1 MIKFNKRISVNRSKF
16 IAICL
21 SVCVANSLYAV
32 EKENN
37 ETKLDG
43 VVVSASGF
51 SQQIKEAP
59 ASISVISGDELTKDS
74 FTSLHSI
81 AQKVPGVNVVGGE
94 DGAASGISIR
104 GMEKSQTLVLIDGKR
119 VNSSSANPKGGAGD
133 MNSNFI
139 PPAEAIERIEVI
151 RGPMSSLY
159 GSDAVG
165 GVINIITKKDFSKFS
180 GNVGIST
187 TINAHKGIGDGRQGD
202 FYLNLPLYKEFLALQ
217 LWGYKKLRDED
228 SYVGGYQKSDK
239 RNLSAKLWVTPDE
252 HNKFFILGSNERH
265 DYSRTVGKTADPNPR
280 RNVLNAYDYEKKSYG
295 VGYLGEFDR
304 LNADISYIYDETQ
317 RTSLFDSLIPAK
329 AKNHN
334 FNSKFTT
341 FFGAHTLTFGY
352 DFSKQNVGTTFIV
365 SNASRNGLKD
375 PKTYSMS
382 EHAGFI
388 EDEWQILDEKLF
400 LTLGSRLTHNE
411 FFGNHLSP
419 RAYLVYNATDTLSL
433 KGGVATGYKTPN
445 INQISPEVGTIQN
458 GWKIVDFGNKDL
470 KPEKSTTYEV
480 GAYYDNQA
488 DFRGSLTLFRNE
500 FKDKILDTDGSKRV
514 NGIPAFGT
522 CTGAPSMG
530 CPGWGTYF
538 NIEGATVWGVELS
551 GDYDI
556 LSNLNLSSNYTY
568 NKSKIK
574 TGNPTI
580 NTPNGPM
587 KFSQTGLNRLD
598 GKSLTATPE
607 HTLHATLTYK
617 PIKSVKTFFGANYES
632 KLTSVNFGAG
642 NSVRENTKDL
652 LTFDT
657 GISWD
662 ANKHLTLSLNAYNIF
677 DKVRYDEAL
686 VGDTYYFYPQEGRRF
701 WFKVAAKW

>member
-1 MIKFNKRISVNRSKF
+1 M
-16 IAICL
+16 
-21 SVCVANSLYAV
+21 ANSLYAV

-187 TINAHKGIGDGRQGD
+187 MINAHKGIGDGRQGD

-228 SYVGGYQKSDK
+228 NYKGGYQKSDK
-239 RNLSAKLWVTPDE
+239 RNLSAKLWITPDE

-280 RNVLNAYDYEKKSYG
+280 RNFLNAYDYEKKSYG
-295 VGYLGEFDR
+295 VGYLGEFDSI
-304 LNADISYIYDETQ
+304 NADLSYIYDETQ

-352 DFSKQNVGTTFIV
+352 DFHKQNVGTTFIV

-480 GAYYDNQA
+480 GAYYDNQD
-488 DFRGSLTLFRNE
+488 DFRGSVTLFRNE

-522 CTGAPSMG
+522 CTNAPDVT

-607 HTLHATLTYK
+607 HTFHATLTYK
-617 PIKSVKTFFGANYES
+617 PVKSVKTFFGTNYES

-657 GISWD
+657 GVSWD

-686 VGDTYYFYPQEGRRF
+686 VGNTYYFYPQEGRRF

>member
-1 MIKFNKRISVNRSKF
+1 
-16 IAICL
+16 
-21 SVCVANSLYAV
+21 VANSLYAV

-59 ASISVISGDELTKDS
+59 ASISVIGGDELTKDS

-202 FYLNLPLYKEFLALQ
+202 FYLNLPLYKDLFALQ

-228 SYVGGYQKSDK
+228 NYKGGYQKSDK
-239 RNLSAKLWVTPDE
+239 RNLSAKLWITPDE
-252 HNKFFILGSNERH
+252 HNKFFILGSNEKH
-265 DYSRTVGKTADPNPR
+265 DYSRTVGKTATIKTNK
-280 RNVLNAYDYEKKSYG
+280 VLNAYDYEKKSYG
-295 VGYLGEFDR
+295 VGYLGEFDS
-304 LNADISYIYDETQ
+304 LNADISYIYDQTQ
-317 RTSLFDSLIPAK
+317 RTSLFDKFIPAK

-433 KGGVATGYKTPN
+433 KGGVATGYKTPDV
-445 INQISPEVGTIQN
+445 NQISPEVGTIQKA
-458 GWKIVDFGNKDL
+458 WSIVDFGNKDL

-488 DFRGSLTLFRNE
+488 DFRGSVTLFRNE

-522 CTGAPSMG
+522 CTNAPDVT

-556 LSNLNLSSNYTY
+556 LSNLILSSNYTY

-574 TGNPTI
+574 TGDPTI
-580 NTPNGPM
+580 NTPRGPM

-607 HTLHATLTYK
+607 HVFHATLTYK

-657 GISWD
+657 GVSWD

-686 VGDTYYFYPQEGRRF
+686 ADDGKYYFYPQEGRRF

>member
-1 MIKFNKRISVNRSKF
+1 MKRSNL

-21 SVCVANSLYAV
+21 SACVANSLYAV

-202 FYLNLPLYKEFLALQ
+202 FYLNLPLYKELFALQ

-228 SYVGGYQKSDK
+228 NYKGGYQKSDK
-239 RNLSAKLWVTPDE
+239 RNLSAKLWITPDE

-265 DYSRTVGKTADPNPR
+265 DYSRTVGKTATKKTNKL
-280 RNVLNAYDYEKKSYG
+280 LNAYDYEKKSYG
-295 VGYLGEFDR
+295 VGYLGEFDS
-304 LNADISYIYDETQ
+304 LNADLSYIYDETQ
-317 RTSLFDSLIPAK
+317 RSSLFDKFIPAK

-341 FFGAHTLTFGY
+341 FLGAHALTFGY
-352 DFSKQNVGTTFIV
+352 DFHKQNVGTTFIV
-365 SNASRNGLKD
+365 SNASKNGLKD

-445 INQISPEVGTIQN
+445 VNQISPEVGTIQKA
-458 GWKIVDFGNKDL
+458 WSIVDFGNKDL

-488 DFRGSLTLFRNE
+488 DFRGSVTLFRNE
-500 FKDKILDTDGSKRV
+500 FKDKILDTDGSKSV

-522 CTGAPSMG
+522 CTNAPDVT

-568 NKSKIK
+568 SKSKIK
-574 TGNPTI
+574 TGDPTI

-617 PIKSVKTFFGANYES
+617 PVKSVKTFFGANYES

-657 GISWD
+657 GVSWD

-677 DKVRYDEAL
+677 DKVRYDETLADD
-686 VGDTYYFYPQEGRRF
+686 GNYYWYPQEGRRF

>member
-1 MIKFNKRISVNRSKF
+1 M
-16 IAICL
+16 
-21 SVCVANSLYAV
+21 ANSLYAV

-59 ASISVISGDELTKDS
+59 ASISVLSGDELTKDS

-187 TINAHKGIGDGRQGD
+187 MINTHKGIGDGRQGD
-202 FYLNLPLYKEFLALQ
+202 FYLNLPLYKDLFALQ

-228 SYVGGYQKSDK
+228 NYKGGYQKSDK
-239 RNLSAKLWVTPDE
+239 RNLSAKLWITPDE
-252 HNKFFILGSNERH
+252 HNKFFIFGSNERH
-265 DYSRTVGKTADPNPR
+265 DYSRTVGKTATKKTNKL
-280 RNVLNAYDYEKKSYG
+280 LNAYDYEKKSYG

-304 LNADISYIYDETQ
+304 LNADLSYIYDETQ
-317 RTSLFDSLIPAK
+317 RSSLFDKFIPAK

-365 SNASRNGLKD
+365 SNASKNGLKD

-445 INQISPEVGTIQN
+445 VNQISPEVGTIQKA
-458 GWKIVDFGNKDL
+458 WSIVDFGNKDL

-488 DFRGSLTLFRNE
+488 DFRGSVTLFRNE

-522 CTGAPSMG
+522 CTNAPDVT

-556 LSNLNLSSNYTY
+556 LSNLNLSSNYAY

>member
-1 MIKFNKRISVNRSKF
+1 M
-16 IAICL
+16 
-21 SVCVANSLYAV
+21 ANSLYAV

-119 VNSSSANPKGGAGD
+119 ANSSSANPKGGAGD

-187 TINAHKGIGDGRQGD
+187 TINTHKGIGDGRQGD

-217 LWGYKKLRDED
+217 FWGYKKLRDED
-228 SYVGGYQKSDK
+228 NYKGGYQKSDK
-239 RNLSAKLWVTPDE
+239 RNLSAKLWITPDE

-265 DYSRTVGKTADPNPR
+265 DYSRTVGKTATIKTNK
-280 RNVLNAYDYEKKSYG
+280 VLNAYDYEKKSYG
-295 VGYLGEFDR
+295 VGYLGEFDS
-304 LNADISYIYDETQ
+304 LNADISYIYDQTQ
-317 RTSLFDSLIPAK
+317 RTSLFDKFIPAK

-445 INQISPEVGTIQN
+445 VNQISPEVGTIQKA
-458 GWKIVDFGNKDL
+458 WSIVDFGNKDL

-488 DFRGSLTLFRNE
+488 DFRGSVTLFRNE

-522 CTGAPSMG
+522 CTNAPDVT

-556 LSNLNLSSNYTY
+556 LSNLNFSSNYTY

-617 PIKSVKTFFGANYES
+617 PVKSVKTFFGANYES

-701 WFKVAAKW
+701 WFKVAAKL

>member
-1 MIKFNKRISVNRSKF
+1 M
-16 IAICL
+16 
-21 SVCVANSLYAV
+21 ANSLYAV

-187 TINAHKGIGDGRQGD
+187 TINTHKGIGDGRQGD
-202 FYLNLPLYKEFLALQ
+202 FYLNLPLYKELLALQ

-228 SYVGGYQKSDK
+228 NYKGGYQKSDK
-239 RNLSAKLWVTPDE
+239 RNLSAKLWITPDE
-252 HNKFFILGSNERH
+252 HNKFFILGSSEKH
-265 DYSRTVGKTADPNPR
+265 DYSRTVGKTATIKTNK
-280 RNVLNAYDYEKKSYG
+280 VLNAYDYEKKSYG
-295 VGYLGEFDR
+295 VGYLGEFDS
-304 LNADISYIYDETQ
+304 LNADISYIYDQTQ

-445 INQISPEVGTIQN
+445 VNQISPEVGTIQKA
-458 GWKIVDFGNKDL
+458 WSIVDFGNKDL

-488 DFRGSLTLFRNE
+488 DFRGSVTLFRNE

-522 CTGAPSMG
+522 CTNAPDVT

-598 GKSLTATPE
+598 AKSLTATPE

-657 GISWD
+657 GVSWD

>member
-1 MIKFNKRISVNRSKF
+1 M
-16 IAICL
+16 
-21 SVCVANSLYAV
+21 ANSLYAV

-202 FYLNLPLYKEFLALQ
+202 FYLNLPLYKELFALQ

-228 SYVGGYQKSDK
+228 NYKGGYQKSDK
-239 RNLSAKLWVTPDE
+239 RNLSAKLWITPDE

-265 DYSRTVGKTADPNPR
+265 DYSRTVGKTATKKTNKL
-280 RNVLNAYDYEKKSYG
+280 LNAYDYEKKSYG
-295 VGYLGEFDR
+295 VGYLGEFDS
-304 LNADISYIYDETQ
+304 LNADLSYIYDETQ
-317 RTSLFDSLIPAK
+317 RTSLFDKFIPAK

-445 INQISPEVGTIQN
+445 VNQISPEVGTIQKA
-458 GWKIVDFGNKDL
+458 WSIVDFGNKDL

-488 DFRGSLTLFRNE
+488 DFRGSVTLFRNE

-522 CTGAPSMG
+522 CTNAPDVT

-607 HTLHATLTYK
+607 HTLHATLTYR
-617 PIKSVKTFFGANYES
+617 PVKSVKTFFGANYES

-657 GISWD
+657 GVSWD

-677 DKVRYDEAL
+677 DNVRYDEAL
-686 VGDTYYFYPQEGRRF
+686 ADDGKYYFYPQEGRRF

>member
-1 MIKFNKRISVNRSKF
+1 M
-16 IAICL
+16 
-21 SVCVANSLYAV
+21 ANSLYAI

-139 PPAEAIERIEVI
+139 PPAEAIERIEII

-228 SYVGGYQKSDK
+228 NYKGGYQKSDK
-239 RNLSAKLWVTPDE
+239 RNLSAKLWITPDE

-265 DYSRTVGKTADPNPR
+265 DYSRTVGKSATTRTNR
-280 RNVLNAYDYEKKSYG
+280 LLNAYDYEKKSYG
-295 VGYLGEFDR
+295 VGYLGEFDN
-304 LNADISYIYDETQ
+304 LNADISYIYDQTQ
-317 RTSLFDSLIPAK
+317 RTSLFDKFIPAK

-375 PKTYSMS
+375 PKTYSMN

-433 KGGVATGYKTPN
+433 KGGVATGYKTPDV
-445 INQISPEVGTIQN
+445 NQISPEVGTIQKA
-458 GWKIVDFGNKDL
+458 WSIVDFGNKDL

-488 DFRGSLTLFRNE
+488 DFRGSVTLFRNE

-522 CTGAPSMG
+522 CTNAPKIT

-556 LSNLNLSSNYTY
+556 LSNLNFSSNYTY

-574 TGNPTI
+574 TGDPTI

-617 PIKSVKTFFGANYES
+617 PVKSVKTFFGANYES

-657 GISWD
+657 GVSWD

-677 DKVRYDEAL
+677 DKVRYDEVLA
-686 VGDTYYFYPQEGRRF
+686 DDDKYYFYPQEGRRF

>member
-1 MIKFNKRISVNRSKF
+1 M
-16 IAICL
+16 
-21 SVCVANSLYAV
+21 ANSLYAV

-94 DGAASGISIR
+94 DGPASGISIR

-202 FYLNLPLYKEFLALQ
+202 FYLNLPLYKDLFALQ

-228 SYVGGYQKSDK
+228 NYKGGYQKSDK
-239 RNLSAKLWVTPDE
+239 RNLSAKLWITPDE
-252 HNKFFILGSNERH
+252 HNKFFILGSSEKH
-265 DYSRTVGKTADPNPR
+265 DYSRTVGKTATIKTNK
-280 RNVLNAYDYEKKSYG
+280 VLNAYDYEKKSYG
-295 VGYLGEFDR
+295 VGYLGEFDN
-304 LNADISYIYDETQ
+304 LNADISYIYDQTQ
-317 RTSLFDSLIPAK
+317 RTSLFDKFIPAK

-433 KGGVATGYKTPN
+433 KGGVATGYKTPDV
-445 INQISPEVGTIQN
+445 NQISPEVGTIQKA
-458 GWKIVDFGNKDL
+458 WSIVDFGNKDL

-488 DFRGSLTLFRNE
+488 DFRGSVTLFRNE

-522 CTGAPSMG
+522 CTNAPDVT

-556 LSNLNLSSNYTY
+556 LSNLILSSNYTY

-574 TGNPTI
+574 TGDPTI
-580 NTPNGPM
+580 NTPRGPM

-607 HTLHATLTYK
+607 HVFHATLTYK

-657 GISWD
+657 GVSWD

-686 VGDTYYFYPQEGRRF
+686 ADDGKYYFYPQEGRRF

>member
-1 MIKFNKRISVNRSKF
+1 M
-16 IAICL
+16 
-21 SVCVANSLYAV
+21 ANSLYAV

-94 DGAASGISIR
+94 DGSASGISIR

-202 FYLNLPLYKEFLALQ
+202 FYLNLPLYKELFALQ

-228 SYVGGYQKSDK
+228 NYKGGYQKSDK
-239 RNLSAKLWVTPDE
+239 RNLSAKLWITPDE

-265 DYSRTVGKTADPNPR
+265 DYSRTVGKTATINT
-280 RNVLNAYDYEKKSYG
+280 NKFLNAYDYEKKSYG
-295 VGYLGEFDR
+295 VGYLGEFDS
-304 LNADISYIYDETQ
+304 LNADLSYIYDQTQ

-382 EHAGFI
+382 EHAGFV

-445 INQISPEVGTIQN
+445 VNQISPEVGTIQN
-458 GWKIVDFGNKDL
+458 AWRIVDFGNKDL

-488 DFRGSLTLFRNE
+488 DFRGSVTLFRNE
-500 FKDKILDTDGSKRV
+500 FKDKILDTDNSNV
-514 NGIPAFGT
+514 NKIPAFGT
-522 CTGAPSMG
+522 CTNAPHVT

-587 KFSQTGLNRLD
+587 KFSETNLARLD

-657 GISWD
+657 GVSWD

>member
-1 MIKFNKRISVNRSKF
+1 M
-16 IAICL
+16 
-21 SVCVANSLYAV
+21 ANSLYAV

-59 ASISVISGDELTKDS
+59 ASISVIGGDELTKDS

-81 AQKVPGVNVVGGE
+81 AQKVPGVNVIGGE

-187 TINAHKGIGDGRQGD
+187 MINTHKGIGDGRQGD

-239 RNLSAKLWVTPDE
+239 RNLSAKLWITPDE

-265 DYSRTVGKTADPNPR
+265 DYSRILGKTADPDPR
-280 RNVLNAYDYEKKSYG
+280 RRPLDNYDYEKKSYG
-295 VGYLGEFDR
+295 VGYLGEFDS
-304 LNADISYIYDETQ
+304 LNADLSYIYDETQ
-317 RTSLFDSLIPAK
+317 RSSLFDKFIPAK

-334 FNSKFTT
+334 FNSKFIT

-352 DFSKQNVGTTFIV
+352 DFSKQNVGTTFII
-365 SNASRNGLKD
+365 SNASKNGLKD
-375 PKTYSMS
+375 PKTYSIS

-411 FFGNHLSP
+411 FFGNHISP

-433 KGGVATGYKTPN
+433 KGGVATGYKTPDV
-445 INQISPEVGTIQN
+445 NQISPEVGTIQR
-458 GWKIVDFGNKDL
+458 GWTIVNFGNKDL

-488 DFRGSLTLFRNE
+488 DFRGSVTLFRNE
-500 FKDKILDTDGSKRV
+500 FKDKILDTDGSNV
-514 NGIPAFGT
+514 NKIPAFGT
-522 CTGAPSMG
+522 CTNAPHVN

-574 TGNPTI
+574 TGDPTI
-580 NTPNGPM
+580 NTPRGLM

-607 HTLHATLTYK
+607 HVFHATLTYK
-617 PIKSVKTFFGANYES
+617 PVKSVKTFFSTNYES

-642 NSVRENTKDL
+642 NKVRENTKDL

-657 GISWD
+657 GVSWD

>member
-1 MIKFNKRISVNRSKF
+1 M
-16 IAICL
+16 
-21 SVCVANSLYAV
+21 ANSLYAV

-81 AQKVPGVNVVGGE
+81 VQKVPGVNVVGGE

-104 GMEKSQTLVLIDGKR
+104 GMESSQTLVLIDGKR
-119 VNSSSANPKGGAGD
+119 ANSSSANPKGGAGD

-202 FYLNLPLYKEFLALQ
+202 FYLNLPLYKDLFALQ

-228 SYVGGYQKSDK
+228 NYKGGYQKSDK
-239 RNLSAKLWVTPDE
+239 RNLSAKLWITPDE

-265 DYSRTVGKTADPNPR
+265 DYSRTVGKTATIKTNK
-280 RNVLNAYDYEKKSYG
+280 VLNAYDYEKKSYG
-295 VGYLGEFDR
+295 VGYLGEFDN
-304 LNADISYIYDETQ
+304 LNADISYIYDQTQ
-317 RTSLFDSLIPAK
+317 RTSLFDKFIPAK

-352 DFSKQNVGTTFIV
+352 DFSKQNVGTTFII
-365 SNASRNGLKD
+365 SNASKNGLKD

-488 DFRGSLTLFRNE
+488 DLRGSVTLFRNE

-657 GISWD
+657 GVSWD

>member
-1 MIKFNKRISVNRSKF
+1 M
-16 IAICL
+16 
-21 SVCVANSLYAV
+21 ANSLYAV

-187 TINAHKGIGDGRQGD
+187 MINAHKGIGDGRQGD
-202 FYLNLPLYKEFLALQ
+202 FYLNLPLYKELFALQ

-228 SYVGGYQKSDK
+228 GYIGGYQKSDK
-239 RNLSAKLWVTPDE
+239 RNLSAKLWITPDE

-265 DYSRTVGKTADPNPR
+265 DYSRTVGKTADPDPR
-280 RNVLNAYDYEKKSYG
+280 RRPSDNYDYEKKSYG
-295 VGYLGEFDR
+295 VGYLGEFDS
-304 LNADISYIYDETQ
+304 LNADLSYIYDETQ
-317 RTSLFDSLIPAK
+317 RTSLFDKFIPAK

-341 FFGAHTLTFGY
+341 FFGAHALTFGY
-352 DFSKQNVGTTFIV
+352 DFHKQNVGTTFIV

-445 INQISPEVGTIQN
+445 VNQISPEVGTIQG
-458 GWKIVDFGNKDL
+458 GWRIVDFGNKDL

-488 DFRGSLTLFRNE
+488 DFRGSVTLFRNE

-522 CTGAPSMG
+522 CTNAPHVT

-617 PIKSVKTFFGANYES
+617 PVKSVKTFFGANYES

-657 GISWD
+657 GVSWD

>member
-1 MIKFNKRISVNRSKF
+1 M
-16 IAICL
+16 
-21 SVCVANSLYAV
+21 ANSLYAV

-202 FYLNLPLYKEFLALQ
+202 FYLNLPLYKDLFALQ

-228 SYVGGYQKSDK
+228 NYKGGYQKSDK
-239 RNLSAKLWVTPDE
+239 RNLSAKLWFTPDE

-265 DYSRTVGKTADPNPR
+265 DYSRTIGKSATTRTNR
-280 RNVLNAYDYEKKSYG
+280 LLNAYDYEKKSYG
-295 VGYLGEFDR
+295 VGYLGEFDS
-304 LNADISYIYDETQ
+304 LNADLSYIYDETQ
-317 RTSLFDSLIPAK
+317 RTSLFDKFIPAK
-329 AKNHN
+329 AKNYN

-445 INQISPEVGTIQN
+445 VNQISPEVGTIQG
-458 GWKIVDFGNKDL
+458 GWRIVDFGNKDL

-488 DFRGSLTLFRNE
+488 DFRGSVTLFRNE

-522 CTGAPSMG
+522 CTNAPHVN

-538 NIEGATVWGVELS
+538 NIEGATVWGIELS

-556 LSNLNLSSNYTY
+556 LSNLNFSSNYTY

-617 PIKSVKTFFGANYES
+617 PVKSVKTFFGANYES

-657 GISWD
+657 GVSWD

-686 VGDTYYFYPQEGRRF
+686 ADDGNYYWYPQEGRRF

>member
-1 MIKFNKRISVNRSKF
+1 M
-16 IAICL
+16 
-21 SVCVANSLYAV
+21 ANSLYAV

-59 ASISVISGDELTKDS
+59 ASISVIGGDELTKDS

-341 FFGAHTLTFGY
+341 FLGAHSLTFGY

-488 DFRGSLTLFRNE
+488 DFRGSVTLFRNE

-607 HTLHATLTYK
+607 HTLHTTLTYK

-642 NSVRENTKDL
+642 NRVRENTKDL

>member
-1 MIKFNKRISVNRSKF
+1 M
-16 IAICL
+16 
-21 SVCVANSLYAV
+21 ANSLYAV

-94 DGAASGISIR
+94 DGPASGISIR

-202 FYLNLPLYKEFLALQ
+202 FYLNLPLYKELFALQ

-228 SYVGGYQKSDK
+228 NYKGGYQKSDK
-239 RNLSAKLWVTPDE
+239 RNLSAKLWITPDE
-252 HNKFFILGSNERH
+252 HNKFFILGSSEKH
-265 DYSRTVGKTADPNPR
+265 DYSRTVGKTATIKTNKF
-280 RNVLNAYDYEKKSYG
+280 LNAYDYEKKSYG
-295 VGYLGEFDR
+295 VGYLGEFDS
-304 LNADISYIYDETQ
+304 LNADLSYIYDQTQ
-317 RTSLFDSLIPAK
+317 RTSLFDKFIPAK

-445 INQISPEVGTIQN
+445 VNQISPEVGTIQG
-458 GWKIVDFGNKDL
+458 GWSIVDFGNKDL

-480 GAYYDNQA
+480 GVYYDNQA
-488 DFRGSLTLFRNE
+488 DFRGSVTLFRNE

-522 CTGAPSMG
+522 CTNAPDVT

-556 LSNLNLSSNYTY
+556 LSNLILSSNYTY

-574 TGNPTI
+574 TGDPTI
-580 NTPNGPM
+580 NTPRGPM

-607 HTLHATLTYK
+607 HVFHATLTYK

-657 GISWD
+657 GVSWD

-686 VGDTYYFYPQEGRRF
+686 ADDGKYYFYPQEGRRF

>member
-1 MIKFNKRISVNRSKF
+1 M
-16 IAICL
+16 
-21 SVCVANSLYAV
+21 ANSLYAV

-202 FYLNLPLYKEFLALQ
+202 FYLNLPLYKDLFALQ

-228 SYVGGYQKSDK
+228 NYKGGYQKSDK
-239 RNLSAKLWVTPDE
+239 RNLSAKLWITPDE
-252 HNKFFILGSNERH
+252 HNKFFILGSSEKH
-265 DYSRTVGKTADPNPR
+265 DYSRTVGKTATIKTNK
-280 RNVLNAYDYEKKSYG
+280 VLNAYDYEKKSYG
-295 VGYLGEFDR
+295 VGYLGEFDN
-304 LNADISYIYDETQ
+304 LNADISYIYDQTQ
-317 RTSLFDSLIPAK
+317 RTSLFDKFIPAK

-433 KGGVATGYKTPN
+433 KGGVATGYKTPDV
-445 INQISPEVGTIQN
+445 NQISPEVGTIQKA
-458 GWKIVDFGNKDL
+458 WSIVDFGNKDL

-488 DFRGSLTLFRNE
+488 DFRGSVTLFRNE

-522 CTGAPSMG
+522 CTNAPDVT

-574 TGNPTI
+574 TGDPTI
-580 NTPNGPM
+580 NTPRGPM

-607 HTLHATLTYK
+607 HVFHATLTYK

-657 GISWD
+657 GVSWD

-677 DKVRYDEAL
+677 DKVRYDEAPADD
-686 VGDTYYFYPQEGRRF
+686 GKYYFYPQEGRRF

>member
-1 MIKFNKRISVNRSKF
+1 M
-16 IAICL
+16 
-21 SVCVANSLYAV
+21 ANSLYAV

-187 TINAHKGIGDGRQGD
+187 TINTHKGIGDGRQGD

-217 LWGYKKLRDED
+217 FWGYKKLRDED
-228 SYVGGYQKSDK
+228 NYKGGYQKSDK
-239 RNLSAKLWVTPDE
+239 RNLSAKLWITPDE
-252 HNKFFILGSNERH
+252 HNKFFILGSNEKH
-265 DYSRTVGKTADPNPR
+265 DYSRTVGKTATIKTNK
-280 RNVLNAYDYEKKSYG
+280 VLNAYDYEKKSYG
-295 VGYLGEFDR
+295 VGYLGEFDS
-304 LNADISYIYDETQ
+304 LNADLSYIYDQTQ
-317 RTSLFDSLIPAK
+317 RTSLFDKFIPAK

-445 INQISPEVGTIQN
+445 VNQISPEVGTIQKA
-458 GWKIVDFGNKDL
+458 WSIVDFGNKDL

-488 DFRGSLTLFRNE
+488 DFRGSVTLFRNE

-522 CTGAPSMG
+522 CTNAPKVT

-574 TGNPTI
+574 TGDPTI

-617 PIKSVKTFFGANYES
+617 PVKSVKTFFGANYES

-657 GISWD
+657 GVSWD

-686 VGDTYYFYPQEGRRF
+686 ADDGNYYWYPQEGRRF

>member
-1 MIKFNKRISVNRSKF
+1 M
-16 IAICL
+16 
-21 SVCVANSLYAV
+21 ANSLYAV

-94 DGAASGISIR
+94 DGPASGISIR

-187 TINAHKGIGDGRQGD
+187 TINTHKGIGDGRQGD
-202 FYLNLPLYKEFLALQ
+202 FYLNLPLYKELFALQ

-280 RNVLNAYDYEKKSYG
+280 KRPLDNYDYEKKSYG
-295 VGYLGEFDR
+295 VGYLGEFDN
-304 LNADISYIYDETQ
+304 LNADISYIYDQTQ

-341 FFGAHTLTFGY
+341 FLGAHSLTFGY

-488 DFRGSLTLFRNE
+488 DFRGSVTLFRNE

>member
-1 MIKFNKRISVNRSKF
+1 MKRSNL

-21 SVCVANSLYAV
+21 SACVVNSLYAV

-59 ASISVISGDELTKDS
+59 ASISVIKGEELTKDS

-94 DGAASGISIR
+94 DGPASGISIR

-187 TINAHKGIGDGRQGD
+187 TINTHKGIGDGRQGD
-202 FYLNLPLYKEFLALQ
+202 FYLNLPLYKDLFALQ

-228 SYVGGYQKSDK
+228 NYKGGYQKSDK
-239 RNLSAKLWVTPDE
+239 RNLSAKLWITPDE
-252 HNKFFILGSNERH
+252 YNKFFILGSNEKH
-265 DYSRTVGKTADPNPR
+265 DYSRTVGKTADPDPR
-280 RNVLNAYDYEKKSYG
+280 RRPLDNYDYEKKSYG
-295 VGYLGEFDR
+295 VGYLGEFDS
-304 LNADISYIYDETQ
+304 LNADLSYIYDETQ
-317 RTSLFDSLIPAK
+317 RTSLFDKFIPAK

-341 FFGAHTLTFGY
+341 FFGAHALTFGY
-352 DFSKQNVGTTFIV
+352 DFHKQNVGTTFIV

-445 INQISPEVGTIQN
+445 VNQISPEVGTIQG
-458 GWKIVDFGNKDL
+458 GWRIVDFGNKDL

-480 GAYYDNQA
+480 GAYYDNGA
-488 DFRGSLTLFRNE
+488 DFRGSVTLFRNE

-522 CTGAPSMG
+522 CTNAPHVT

-556 LSNLNLSSNYTY
+556 LSNLHFSSNYTY

-657 GISWD
+657 GVSWD

>member
-1 MIKFNKRISVNRSKF
+1 M
-16 IAICL
+16 
-21 SVCVANSLYAV
+21 ANSLYAV

-187 TINAHKGIGDGRQGD
+187 TINTHKGIGDGRQGD

-217 LWGYKKLRDED
+217 FWGYKKLRDED
-228 SYVGGYQKSDK
+228 NYKGGYQKSDK
-239 RNLSAKLWVTPDE
+239 RNLSAKLWITPDE
-252 HNKFFILGSNERH
+252 HNKFFILGSNEKH
-265 DYSRTVGKTADPNPR
+265 DYSRTVGKTATIKTNK
-280 RNVLNAYDYEKKSYG
+280 VLNAYDYEKKSYG
-295 VGYLGEFDR
+295 VGYLGEFDS
-304 LNADISYIYDETQ
+304 LNADLSYIYDQTQ
-317 RTSLFDSLIPAK
+317 RTSLFDKFIPAK

-433 KGGVATGYKTPN
+433 KGGVATGYKTPDV
-445 INQISPEVGTIQN
+445 NQISPEVGTIQKS
-458 GWKIVDFGNKDL
+458 WSIVDFGNKDL

-488 DFRGSLTLFRNE
+488 DFRGSVTLFRNE

-522 CTGAPSMG
+522 CTNAPKVT

-574 TGNPTI
+574 TGDPTI

-617 PIKSVKTFFGANYES
+617 PVKSVKTFFGANYES

-657 GISWD
+657 GVSWD

-686 VGDTYYFYPQEGRRF
+686 ADDGNYYWYPQEGRRF

>member
-1 MIKFNKRISVNRSKF
+1 M
-16 IAICL
+16 
-21 SVCVANSLYAV
+21 ANSLYAV

-187 TINAHKGIGDGRQGD
+187 TINTHKGIGDGRQGD
-202 FYLNLPLYKEFLALQ
+202 FYLNLPLYKELFALQ

-228 SYVGGYQKSDK
+228 NYKGGYQKSDK
-239 RNLSAKLWVTPDE
+239 RNLSAKLWITPDE
-252 HNKFFILGSNERH
+252 HNKFFILGSSEKH
-265 DYSRTVGKTADPNPR
+265 DYSRTVGKTATIKTNK
-280 RNVLNAYDYEKKSYG
+280 VLNAYDYEKKSYG
-295 VGYLGEFDR
+295 VGYLGEFDN
-304 LNADISYIYDETQ
+304 LNADISYIYDQTQ
-317 RTSLFDSLIPAK
+317 RTSLFDKFIPAK

-433 KGGVATGYKTPN
+433 KGGVATGYKTPDV
-445 INQISPEVGTIQN
+445 NQISPEVGTIQKA
-458 GWKIVDFGNKDL
+458 WSIVDFGNKDL

-488 DFRGSLTLFRNE
+488 DFRGSVTLFRNE

-522 CTGAPSMG
+522 CTNAPDVT

-574 TGNPTI
+574 TGDPTI
-580 NTPNGPM
+580 NTPRGPM

-607 HTLHATLTYK
+607 HTLHAMLTYK

-657 GISWD
+657 GVSWD

-686 VGDTYYFYPQEGRRF
+686 ADDGKYYFYPQEGRRF

>member
-1 MIKFNKRISVNRSKF
+1 M
-16 IAICL
+16 
-21 SVCVANSLYAV
+21 ANSLYAV

-81 AQKVPGVNVVGGE
+81 AQKVPGVNVVGSE

-239 RNLSAKLWVTPDE
+239 RNLSAKLWITPDE
-252 HNKFFILGSNERH
+252 HNKFFILGSSEKH
-265 DYSRTVGKTADPNPR
+265 DYSRTVGKTATIKTNK
-280 RNVLNAYDYEKKSYG
+280 VLNAYDYEKKSYG
-295 VGYLGEFDR
+295 VGYLGEFDS
-304 LNADISYIYDETQ
+304 LNADISYIYDQTQ

-341 FFGAHTLTFGY
+341 FLGAHSLTFGY

-433 KGGVATGYKTPN
+433 KGGVATGYKTPDV
-445 INQISPEVGTIQN
+445 NQISPEVGTIQG
-458 GWKIVDFGNKDL
+458 GWRIVDFGNKDL

-488 DFRGSLTLFRNE
+488 DFRGSVTLFRNE
-500 FKDKILDTDGSKRV
+500 FKDKILDTDGSNV
-514 NGIPAFGT
+514 NKISAFGT
-522 CTGAPSMG
+522 CTNAPHVN

-587 KFSQTGLNRLD
+587 KFSETNLARLD

-617 PIKSVKTFFGANYES
+617 PVKSVKTFFGANYES

-642 NSVRENTKDL
+642 NRVRENTKDL

-657 GISWD
+657 GVSWD

-686 VGDTYYFYPQEGRRF
+686 ADDGNYYWYPQEGRRF

>member
-1 MIKFNKRISVNRSKF
+1 M
-16 IAICL
+16 
-21 SVCVANSLYAV
+21 ANSLYAV
-32 EKENN
+32 EKDNN

-59 ASISVISGDELTKDS
+59 ASISVLSGDELTKDS

-151 RGPMSSLY
+151 RGPMNSLY

-202 FYLNLPLYKEFLALQ
+202 FYLNLPLYKDLFALQ

-228 SYVGGYQKSDK
+228 NYKGGYQKSDK
-239 RNLSAKLWVTPDE
+239 RNLSAKLWITPDE
-252 HNKFFILGSNERH
+252 HNKFFILGSSEKH
-265 DYSRTVGKTADPNPR
+265 DYSRTVGKTATIKTNK
-280 RNVLNAYDYEKKSYG
+280 VLNAYDYEKKSYG
-295 VGYLGEFDR
+295 VGYLGEFDN
-304 LNADISYIYDETQ
+304 LNADISYIYDQTQ
-317 RTSLFDSLIPAK
+317 RTSLFDKFIPAK

-433 KGGVATGYKTPN
+433 KGGVATGYKTPDV
-445 INQISPEVGTIQN
+445 NQISPEVGTIQKA
-458 GWKIVDFGNKDL
+458 WSIVDFGNKDL

-488 DFRGSLTLFRNE
+488 DFRGSVTLFRNE

-522 CTGAPSMG
+522 CTNAPDVT

-574 TGNPTI
+574 TGDPTI
-580 NTPNGPM
+580 NTPRGPM

-607 HTLHATLTYK
+607 HVFHATLTYK

-657 GISWD
+657 GVSWD

-686 VGDTYYFYPQEGRRF
+686 ADDGKYYFYPQEGRRF

>member
-1 MIKFNKRISVNRSKF
+1 M
-16 IAICL
+16 
-21 SVCVANSLYAV
+21 ANSLYAV

-202 FYLNLPLYKEFLALQ
+202 FYLNLPLYKELFALQ

-228 SYVGGYQKSDK
+228 NYKGGYQKSDK
-239 RNLSAKLWVTPDE
+239 RNLSAKLWITPDE
-252 HNKFFILGSNERH
+252 HNKFFILGSSEKH
-265 DYSRTVGKTADPNPR
+265 DYSRTVGKTATIKTNKF
-280 RNVLNAYDYEKKSYG
+280 LNAYDYEKKSYG
-295 VGYLGEFDR
+295 VGYLGEFDS
-304 LNADISYIYDETQ
+304 LNADISYIYDQTQ
-317 RTSLFDSLIPAK
+317 RTSLFDKFIPAK

-419 RAYLVYNATDTLSL
+419 RAYIVYNATDTLSL
-433 KGGVATGYKTPN
+433 KGGVATGYKTPDV
-445 INQISPEVGTIQN
+445 NQISPEVGTIQN

-488 DFRGSLTLFRNE
+488 DFRGSVTLFRNE

-522 CTGAPSMG
+522 CTNAPDVT

-617 PIKSVKTFFGANYES
+617 PVKSVKTFFGANYES

-657 GISWD
+657 GVSWD

>member
-1 MIKFNKRISVNRSKF
+1 M
-16 IAICL
+16 
-21 SVCVANSLYAV
+21 ANSLYAV
-32 EKENN
+32 EKDNN

-43 VVVSASGF
+43 VVISASGF

-187 TINAHKGIGDGRQGD
+187 TINTHKGIGDGRQGD

-239 RNLSAKLWVTPDE
+239 RNLSAKLWITPDE

-265 DYSRTVGKTADPNPR
+265 DYSRTVGKTADPDPR
-280 RNVLNAYDYEKKSYG
+280 RRPLDNYDYEKKSYG
-295 VGYLGEFDR
+295 VGYLGEFDS
-304 LNADISYIYDETQ
+304 LNADLSYIYDETQ
-317 RTSLFDSLIPAK
+317 RTSLFDKFIPAK

-341 FFGAHTLTFGY
+341 FFGAHALTFGY
-352 DFSKQNVGTTFIV
+352 DFHKQNVGTTFIV

-445 INQISPEVGTIQN
+445 VNQISPEVGTIQG
-458 GWKIVDFGNKDL
+458 GWRIVDFGNKDL

-488 DFRGSLTLFRNE
+488 DFRGSVTLFRNE

-514 NGIPAFGT
+514 NGIPAFGA
-522 CTGAPSMG
+522 CTNAPHVT

-580 NTPNGPM
+580 NTPRGPM

-617 PIKSVKTFFGANYES
+617 PVKSVKTFFGANYES

-642 NSVRENTKDL
+642 NRVRENTKDL

-657 GISWD
+657 GVSWD

-686 VGDTYYFYPQEGRRF
+686 VGNTYYFYPQEGRRF

>member
-1 MIKFNKRISVNRSKF
+1 
-16 IAICL
+16 
-21 SVCVANSLYAV
+21 VANSLYAV
-32 EKENN
+32 EKDNN

-59 ASISVISGDELTKDS
+59 ASISVLSGDELTKDS

-202 FYLNLPLYKEFLALQ
+202 FYLNLPLYKDLFALQ

-228 SYVGGYQKSDK
+228 NYKGGYQKSDK
-239 RNLSAKLWVTPDE
+239 RNLSAKLWITPDE
-252 HNKFFILGSNERH
+252 HNKFFILGSSEKH
-265 DYSRTVGKTADPNPR
+265 DYSRTVGKTATIKTNK
-280 RNVLNAYDYEKKSYG
+280 VLNAYDYEKKSYG
-295 VGYLGEFDR
+295 VGYLGEFDN
-304 LNADISYIYDETQ
+304 LNADISYIYDQTQ
-317 RTSLFDSLIPAK
+317 RTSLFDKFIPAK

-433 KGGVATGYKTPN
+433 KGGVATGYKTPDV
-445 INQISPEVGTIQN
+445 NQISPEVGTIQKA
-458 GWKIVDFGNKDL
+458 WSIVDFGNKDL

-488 DFRGSLTLFRNE
+488 DFRGSVTLFRNE

-522 CTGAPSMG
+522 CTNAPDVT

-574 TGNPTI
+574 TGDPTI
-580 NTPNGPM
+580 NTPRGPM

-607 HTLHATLTYK
+607 HVFHATLTYK

-657 GISWD
+657 GVSWD

-686 VGDTYYFYPQEGRRF
+686 ADDGKYYFYPQEGRRF

>member
-1 MIKFNKRISVNRSKF
+1 M
-16 IAICL
+16 
-21 SVCVANSLYAV
+21 ANSLYAV

-59 ASISVISGDELTKDS
+59 ASISVIKGEELTKDS

-81 AQKVPGVNVVGGE
+81 AQKAPGVNVVGGE
-94 DGAASGISIR
+94 DGSASGISIR

-187 TINAHKGIGDGRQGD
+187 TINTHKGIGDGRQGD

-239 RNLSAKLWVTPDE
+239 RNLSAKLWITPDE

-265 DYSRTVGKTADPNPR
+265 DYLRTVGKTATIKTNKL
-280 RNVLNAYDYEKKSYG
+280 LNAYDYEKKSYG
-295 VGYLGEFDR
+295 VGYLGEFDN
-304 LNADISYIYDETQ
+304 LNADLSYIYDQTQ
-317 RTSLFDSLIPAK
+317 RTSLFDKFIPAK
-329 AKNHN
+329 VKNHN

-341 FFGAHTLTFGY
+341 FFGAHALTFGY
-352 DFSKQNVGTTFIV
+352 DFHKQNVGTTFIV
-365 SNASRNGLKD
+365 SNASKNGLKD

-433 KGGVATGYKTPN
+433 KGGVATGYKTPDV
-445 INQISPEVGTIQN
+445 NQISPEVGTIQKA
-458 GWKIVDFGNKDL
+458 WSIVDFGNKDL

-488 DFRGSLTLFRNE
+488 DFRGSVTLFRNE

-522 CTGAPSMG
+522 CTNAPDVT

-598 GKSLTATPE
+598 GKNLTATPE

-657 GISWD
+657 GVSWD

-677 DKVRYDEAL
+677 DNVRYDEAL
-686 VGDTYYFYPQEGRRF
+686 ADDGNYYWYPQEGRRF

>member
-1 MIKFNKRISVNRSKF
+1 MKRSNL
-16 IAICL
+16 IAVCL
-21 SVCVANSLYAV
+21 SACVANSLYAV
-32 EKENN
+32 EKDNN

-202 FYLNLPLYKEFLALQ
+202 FYLNLPLYKDLFALQ

-228 SYVGGYQKSDK
+228 NYKGGYQKSDK
-239 RNLSAKLWVTPDE
+239 RNLSAKLWITPDE
-252 HNKFFILGSNERH
+252 HNKFFILGSSEKH
-265 DYSRTVGKTADPNPR
+265 DYSRTVGKTATIKTNK
-280 RNVLNAYDYEKKSYG
+280 VLNAYDYEKKSYG
-295 VGYLGEFDR
+295 VGYLGEFDN

-341 FFGAHTLTFGY
+341 FFGAHSLTFGY

-445 INQISPEVGTIQN
+445 VNQISPEVGTIQG
-458 GWKIVDFGNKDL
+458 GWRIVDFGNKDL

-488 DFRGSLTLFRNE
+488 DFRGSVTLFRNE

-522 CTGAPSMG
+522 CTNAPKVT

-580 NTPNGPM
+580 NTPRGPM
-587 KFSQTGLNRLD
+587 KFSETNLARLD

-642 NSVRENTKDL
+642 NRVRENTKDL

-657 GISWD
+657 GVSWD

-686 VGDTYYFYPQEGRRF
+686 ADDGNYYWYPQEGRRF

>member
-1 MIKFNKRISVNRSKF
+1 M
-16 IAICL
+16 
-21 SVCVANSLYAV
+21 ANSLYAV

-202 FYLNLPLYKEFLALQ
+202 FYLNLPLYKDLFALQ

-228 SYVGGYQKSDK
+228 NYKGGYQKSDK
-239 RNLSAKLWVTPDE
+239 RNLSAKLWITPDE
-252 HNKFFILGSNERH
+252 HNKFFILGSSEKH
-265 DYSRTVGKTADPNPR
+265 DYSRTVGKTADPDPR
-280 RNVLNAYDYEKKSYG
+280 RRPLDNYDYEKKSYG
-295 VGYLGEFDR
+295 VGYLGEFDS
-304 LNADISYIYDETQ
+304 LNADLSYIYDETQ
-317 RTSLFDSLIPAK
+317 RSSLFDKFIPAK

-433 KGGVATGYKTPN
+433 KGGVATGYKTPDV
-445 INQISPEVGTIQN
+445 NQISPEVGTIQG
-458 GWKIVDFGNKDL
+458 GWRIVDFGNKDL

-488 DFRGSLTLFRNE
+488 DFRGSVTLFRNE

-522 CTGAPSMG
+522 CTNAPDVT

-617 PIKSVKTFFGANYES
+617 PVKSVKTFFGANYES

-642 NSVRENTKDL
+642 NRVRENTKDL

-657 GISWD
+657 GVSWD

-686 VGDTYYFYPQEGRRF
+686 VGNTYYFYPQEGRRF

>member
-1 MIKFNKRISVNRSKF
+1 M
-16 IAICL
+16 
-21 SVCVANSLYAV
+21 ANSLYAV
-32 EKENN
+32 EKDNN

-94 DGAASGISIR
+94 DGPASGISIR
-104 GMEKSQTLVLIDGKR
+104 GMESSQTLVLIDGKR
-119 VNSSSANPKGGAGD
+119 ANSSSANPKGGAGD

-139 PPAEAIERIEVI
+139 PPAEAIERIEII

-187 TINAHKGIGDGRQGD
+187 TINTHKGIGDGRQGD

-265 DYSRTVGKTADPNPR
+265 DYSRTLGKTADPDPR
-280 RNVLNAYDYEKKSYG
+280 RRPLDNYDYEKKSYG
-295 VGYLGEFDR
+295 VGYLGEFDS
-304 LNADISYIYDETQ
+304 LNADLSYIYDETQ
-317 RTSLFDSLIPAK
+317 RSSLFDKFIPAK

-334 FNSKFTT
+334 FNSKFIT

-352 DFSKQNVGTTFIV
+352 DFSKQNVGTTFII
-365 SNASRNGLKD
+365 SNASKNGLKD

-488 DFRGSLTLFRNE
+488 DFRGSVTLFRNE

-617 PIKSVKTFFGANYES
+617 PIKSIKTFFGANYES

>member
-1 MIKFNKRISVNRSKF
+1 M
-16 IAICL
+16 
-21 SVCVANSLYAV
+21 ANSLYAV

-59 ASISVISGDELTKDS
+59 ASISVISGEELTKDS

-94 DGAASGISIR
+94 DGPASGISIR
-104 GMEKSQTLVLIDGKR
+104 GMESSQTLVLIDGKR

-180 GNVGIST
+180 GNVGLST
-187 TINAHKGIGDGRQGD
+187 LINTHKGIGDGRQGD
-202 FYLNLPLYKEFLALQ
+202 FYLNLPLYKELFALQ

-228 SYVGGYQKSDK
+228 NYKGGYQKSDK
-239 RNLSAKLWVTPDE
+239 RNLSAKLWITPDE

-265 DYSRTVGKTADPNPR
+265 DYSRTVGKSATTRTNR
-280 RNVLNAYDYEKKSYG
+280 LLNAYDYEKKSYG
-295 VGYLGEFDR
+295 VGYLGEFDS
-304 LNADISYIYDETQ
+304 LNADLSYIYDQTQ
-317 RTSLFDSLIPAK
+317 RTSLFDKFIPAK

-445 INQISPEVGTIQN
+445 VNQISPEVGTIQKA
-458 GWKIVDFGNKDL
+458 WSIVDFGNKDL

-488 DFRGSLTLFRNE
+488 DFRGSVTLFRNE

-522 CTGAPSMG
+522 CTNAPDVT

-556 LSNLNLSSNYTY
+556 LSNLNFSSNYTY

-617 PIKSVKTFFGANYES
+617 PVKSVKTFFGANYES

-657 GISWD
+657 GVSWD

>member
-1 MIKFNKRISVNRSKF
+1 M
-16 IAICL
+16 
-21 SVCVANSLYAV
+21 ANSLYAV

-202 FYLNLPLYKEFLALQ
+202 FYLNLPLYKDLFALQ

-228 SYVGGYQKSDK
+228 NYKGGYQKSDK
-239 RNLSAKLWVTPDE
+239 RNLSAKLWITPDE
-252 HNKFFILGSNERH
+252 HNKFFILGSNEKH
-265 DYSRTVGKTADPNPR
+265 DYSRTVGKTATIKTNK
-280 RNVLNAYDYEKKSYG
+280 VLNAYDYEKKSYG
-295 VGYLGEFDR
+295 VGYLGEFDS
-304 LNADISYIYDETQ
+304 LNADISYIYDQTQ

-341 FFGAHTLTFGY
+341 FLGAHSLTFGY

-433 KGGVATGYKTPN
+433 KGGVATGYKTPDV
-445 INQISPEVGTIQN
+445 NQISPEVGTIQG
-458 GWKIVDFGNKDL
+458 GWRIVDFGNKDL

-488 DFRGSLTLFRNE
+488 DFRGSVTLFRNE

-522 CTGAPSMG
+522 CTNAPDVT

-580 NTPNGPM
+580 NTPRGPM
-587 KFSQTGLNRLD
+587 KFSETDLARLD

-657 GISWD
+657 GVSWD

-677 DKVRYDEAL
+677 DNVRYDEAL
-686 VGDTYYFYPQEGRRF
+686 ADDGKYYFYPQEGRRF

>member
-1 MIKFNKRISVNRSKF
+1 VNRSKF

-21 SVCVANSLYAV
+21 SACVANSLYAV

-202 FYLNLPLYKEFLALQ
+202 FYLNLPLYKDLFALQ

-228 SYVGGYQKSDK
+228 NYKGGYQKSDK
-239 RNLSAKLWVTPDE
+239 RNLSAKLWITPDE
-252 HNKFFILGSNERH
+252 HNKFFILGSSEKH
-265 DYSRTVGKTADPNPR
+265 DYSRTVGKTATIKTNK
-280 RNVLNAYDYEKKSYG
+280 VLNAYDYEKKSYG
-295 VGYLGEFDR
+295 VGYLGEFDN
-304 LNADISYIYDETQ
+304 LNADISYIYDQTQ
-317 RTSLFDSLIPAK
+317 RTSLFDKFIPAK

-445 INQISPEVGTIQN
+445 VNQISPEVGTIQKA
-458 GWKIVDFGNKDL
+458 WSIVDFGNKDL

-488 DFRGSLTLFRNE
+488 DFRGSVTLFRNE

-522 CTGAPSMG
+522 CTNAPDVT

-617 PIKSVKTFFGANYES
+617 PVKSVKTFFGANYES

-642 NSVRENTKDL
+642 NRVRENTKDL

-657 GISWD
+657 GVSWD

-686 VGDTYYFYPQEGRRF
+686 ADDGNYYWYPQEGRRF

>member
-1 MIKFNKRISVNRSKF
+1 M
-16 IAICL
+16 
-21 SVCVANSLYAV
+21 ANSLYAV

-187 TINAHKGIGDGRQGD
+187 MINAHKGIGDGRQGD

-341 FFGAHTLTFGY
+341 FLGAHSLTFGY

-488 DFRGSLTLFRNE
+488 DFRGSVTLFRNE

-556 LSNLNLSSNYTY
+556 LSNLHFSSNYTY

-617 PIKSVKTFFGANYES
+617 PVKSVKTFFGANYES

-657 GISWD
+657 GVSWD

>member
-1 MIKFNKRISVNRSKF
+1 M
-16 IAICL
+16 
-21 SVCVANSLYAV
+21 ANSLYAV

-187 TINAHKGIGDGRQGD
+187 TINTHKGIGDGRQGD
-202 FYLNLPLYKEFLALQ
+202 FYLNLPLYKDLFALQ

-228 SYVGGYQKSDK
+228 GYIGGYQKSDK
-239 RNLSAKLWVTPDE
+239 RNLSAKLWITPDE
-252 HNKFFILGSNERH
+252 HNKFFILGSSEKH
-265 DYSRTVGKTADPNPR
+265 DYSRTVGKTATIKTNK
-280 RNVLNAYDYEKKSYG
+280 VLNAYDYEKKSYG
-295 VGYLGEFDR
+295 VGYLGEFDN
-304 LNADISYIYDETQ
+304 LNADISYIYDQTQ

-329 AKNHN
+329 VKNHN

-445 INQISPEVGTIQN
+445 VNQISPEVGTIQG
-458 GWKIVDFGNKDL
+458 GWRIVDFGNKDL

-488 DFRGSLTLFRNE
+488 DFRGSVTLFRNE
-500 FKDKILDTDGSKRV
+500 FKDKILDTDGSNV
-514 NGIPAFGT
+514 NKIPAFGT
-522 CTGAPSMG
+522 CTNAPHVN

-580 NTPNGPM
+580 NTPRGPM
-587 KFSQTGLNRLD
+587 KFSETDLARLD

-617 PIKSVKTFFGANYES
+617 PVKSVKTFFGANYES

-642 NSVRENTKDL
+642 NRVRENTKDL

-657 GISWD
+657 GVSWD

>member
-1 MIKFNKRISVNRSKF
+1 M
-16 IAICL
+16 
-21 SVCVANSLYAV
+21 ANSLYAV

-202 FYLNLPLYKEFLALQ
+202 FYLNLPLYKDLFALQ

-228 SYVGGYQKSDK
+228 NYKGGYQKSDK
-239 RNLSAKLWVTPDE
+239 RNLSAKLWITPDE
-252 HNKFFILGSNERH
+252 HNKFFILGSSEKH
-265 DYSRTVGKTADPNPR
+265 DYSRTVGKTATIKTNK
-280 RNVLNAYDYEKKSYG
+280 VLNAYDYEKKSYG
-295 VGYLGEFDR
+295 VGYLGEFDS
-304 LNADISYIYDETQ
+304 LNADISYIYDQTQ

-341 FFGAHTLTFGY
+341 FLGAHSLTFGY

-433 KGGVATGYKTPN
+433 KGGVATGYKTPDV
-445 INQISPEVGTIQN
+445 NQISPEVGTIQN
-458 GWKIVDFGNKDL
+458 AWKIVDFGNKDL

-488 DFRGSLTLFRNE
+488 DFRGSVTLFRNE

-522 CTGAPSMG
+522 CTNAPDVT

-617 PIKSVKTFFGANYES
+617 PVKSVKTFFGANYES

-642 NSVRENTKDL
+642 NRVRENTKDL

-657 GISWD
+657 GVSWD

-686 VGDTYYFYPQEGRRF
+686 ADDGNYYWYPQEGRRF

>member
-1 MIKFNKRISVNRSKF
+1 M
-16 IAICL
+16 
-21 SVCVANSLYAV
+21 ANSLYAV

-59 ASISVISGDELTKDS
+59 ASISVIKGEELTKDS

-81 AQKVPGVNVVGGE
+81 AEKVPGVNVVGGE
-94 DGAASGISIR
+94 DGPASGISIR
-104 GMEKSQTLVLIDGKR
+104 GMESSQTLVLIDGKR

-139 PPAEAIERIEVI
+139 PPAEAIERIEII

-180 GNVGIST
+180 GNVGLST
-187 TINAHKGIGDGRQGD
+187 MINTHKGIGDGRQGD

-228 SYVGGYQKSDK
+228 NYKSGYQKSDK
-239 RNLSAKLWVTPDE
+239 RNLSAKLWITPDE

-265 DYSRTVGKTADPNPR
+265 DYSRTVGKSATTRTNR
-280 RNVLNAYDYEKKSYG
+280 LLNAYDYEKKSYG
-295 VGYLGEFDR
+295 VGYLGEFDN
-304 LNADISYIYDETQ
+304 LNADLSYIYDETQ
-317 RTSLFDSLIPAK
+317 RSSLFDKFIPAK

-352 DFSKQNVGTTFIV
+352 DFHKQNVGTTFIV
-365 SNASRNGLKD
+365 SNASKNGLKD

-433 KGGVATGYKTPN
+433 KGGVATGYKTPDV
-445 INQISPEVGTIQN
+445 NQISPEVGTIQN
-458 GWKIVDFGNKDL
+458 AWRIVDFGNKDL

-488 DFRGSLTLFRNE
+488 DFRGSVTLFRNE

-522 CTGAPSMG
+522 CTNAPDVT

-574 TGNPTI
+574 TGDPTI
-580 NTPNGPM
+580 NTPRGPM

-617 PIKSVKTFFGANYES
+617 PVKSVKTFFDANYES

-657 GISWD
+657 GVSWD

-686 VGDTYYFYPQEGRRF
+686 ADDGNYYWYPQEGRRF